1 MSRRVCCHSGQK
13 LPDNHTCG
21 ARCRGFPDC
30 ISIPID
36 VVFQLIKMDEQNK
49 AADREAS
56 RRIDV
61 LQSMHDAVVIG
72 LAAQG
77 AGHASQMGHS
87 PPVSGGQA

>member
-1 MSRRVCCHSGQK
+1 LSRRVCCHSGQK

-36 VVFQLIKMDEQNK
+36 VVFQLIEADEQTR
-49 AADREAS
+49 AAELEAS

-61 LQSMHDAVVIG
+61 LQSMHDAVVTG

-77 AGHASQMGHS
+77 DGHASRMVQG
-87 PPVSGGQA
+87 PGA